1 MMVAVALTVPFG
13 YGAQRVDIDHLDGF
27 ETWSKLHP
35 AFKARV
41 RAMFEAAK
49 GHVGCGTG
57 WRSTDV
63 QRTMFLQR
71 HVESPSGSI
80 LWEGK
85 RWALKAGVAAAAPP
99 GSSFHEGVNNGQAMA
114 IDIVGDAAW
123 ADAHCDQFGLMQFSQ
138 VNHEPWH
145 FQCVELPHSVSAWIA
160 AGRPQPSS
168 KAGRSPSISA
178 PAQPVNVPSGKQHP
192 TLHVGDHGPAVATMQ
207 ALLIKSGA
215 MSDRPANH
223 DGVFGPGTL
232 GVLKHFQTAHRLQA
246 DGICGPKTWS
256 ALSG

>member
-1 MMVAVALTVPFG
+1 VGITVPFG
-13 YGAQRVDIDHLDGF
+13 YGTQRVAISDLDKY

-41 RAMFEAAK
+41 QAMFEAA
-49 GHVGCGTG
+49 GGNVGCGTG

-71 HVESPSGSI
+71 HVVSSSGSI
-80 LWEGK
+80 LWDGK
-85 RWALKAGVAAAAPP
+85 RWALKPGMAAAAPP

-114 IDIVGDAAW
+114 IDIVGDMAW
-123 ADAHCDQFGLMQFSQ
+123 ADAHCDQFALQQFSQ

-145 FQCVELPHSVSAWIA
+145 FQCAELPRSVSSWIS
-160 AGRPQPSS
+160 AGRPQPSAS
-168 KAGRSPSISA
+168 ATGSPAIST
-178 PAQPVNVPSGKQHP
+178 PAQPVKTPTGRQHP

-207 ALLIKSGA
+207 TLLIKAGS
-215 MSDRPANH
+215 MSNRPANR

-232 GVLKHFQTAHRLQA
+232 GVVKQFQGSHQLQV
-246 DGICGPKTWS
+246 DGICGPMTWA